1 MTWKRGFAIALC
13 GCALWLYAE
22 RTAQAQGVPPND
34 DQPPRAHHQQDA
46 PPGPPHDRRD
56 ADPLDDDFAPRG
68 PTPGEAS
75 GPPGPP
81 QGDRRGPPGPRLDGR
96 QPGPGMQAPPQNQ
109 PPGMMP
115 GGMPPMQGVP
125 GNGYGPPPQHGSLAE
140 MPQAGYGPMMGMMR
154 RQDPDLVKEAELDR
168 KIQELCGAYRNSP
181 ADSREVVA
189 AGPVPPSREEL
200 KKQIDKLV
208 TELFDLRQER
218 RQKELKRFEEQI
230 KRLRDTIEKREK
242 AKADIIE
249 RHVKE
254 LLGQDDDTRF

>member
-22 RTAQAQGVPPND
+22 PTARAQGVPPKD
-34 DQPPRAHHQQDA
+34 DQPPRAHHQQDV
-46 PPGPPHDRRD
+46 PSPGSPHDRRD
-56 ADPLDDDFAPRG
+56 ADPFDEDFAPPG
-68 PTPGEAS
+68 PPLGEAG

-81 QGDRRGPPGPRLDGR
+81 QGERRGPPGPRLDGR
-96 QPGPGMQAPPQNQ
+96 QPGPGMQDAPPNQ
-109 PPGMMP
+109 PPGMIP
-115 GGMPPMQGVP
+115 GGM
-125 GNGYGPPPQHGSLAE
+125 QHGGE
-140 MPQAGYGPMMGMMR
+140 MRGGMPQTGYGPMMGMMR

-181 ADSREVVA
+181 AELRDSA
-189 AGPVPPSREEL
+189 SASGPVPPSREDL

-230 KRLRDTIEKREK
+230 KRLRETIEKREK

-254 LLGQDDDTRF
+254 LLGQDEDTRF